1 MRRNS
6 QMERFSGEVLCKGA
20 SILLECGDGPGVH
33 RSVLGPQ
40 WGSPPK
46 RDRKLSFGVFMA
58 ASPHSHG

>member
-6 QMERFSGEVLCKGA
+6 QMERFSGEVLRKGA

-40 WGSPPK
+40 WGSCPLGFLWP
-46 RDRKLSFGVFMA
+46 RHHIVMVDEVMGHR
-58 ASPHSHG
+58 